1 MSPRQLHLLSLMA
14 TRARGEVGQI
24 SAQIG
29 ALRHREMQQFD
40 MADRL
45 GRLLQETAQAP
56 AQPMTRGELN
66 AAQFMG
72 RTLVQHLQDTRSQM
86 AQTREERSALEAD
99 LSHQARRQTVLDAR
113 ADETRRALHRARA
126 DAQDSAALPRR
137 RG

>member
-14 TRARGEVGQI
+14 TRVRGEVGQI

-86 AQTREERSALEAD
+86 AQTREERNALEAD
-99 LSHQARRQTVLDAR
+99 LSHHARRQTVLDAR
-113 ADETRRALHRARA
+113 ADETRRALHRAGA
-126 DAQDSAALPRR
+126 EAQDSTVAPRR